1 MIRKALVLKFLLVI
15 TVTGIAQTN
24 PLDQYLKQLQESHIM
39 PGFSVVVVQEEEVV
53 FLKGYG
59 KEYADESR
67 PMTATTST
75 AVGSL
80 TKSFTS
86 LAVMQLAE
94 DQKIDLDQTV
104 VTYLPWFRT
113 ANKTLSDK
121 ITVRMLINNTSGLRS
136 PQVRNREIS
145 DKAIESLVRSFESV
159 YLTNEPGTS
168 YEYSNEGFALAG
180 LLIQEVSGMPYD
192 RYLEEFIF
200 NPLKMNQTTNDPDM
214 FSKLDVLYG
223 HYHGISGAIPVHSE
237 EELLREFAPAGSM
250 MRSSANDL
258 GHYLITL
265 LNGGRYKNR
274 QVISAESIRAM
285 WEPNSSFPGIS
296 LEDGGE
302 NLPFHYGLG
311 WFVGE
316 LDGKEYIFHGGN
328 RRNMSSMTFIC
339 PEKKIGAI
347 LLANIDL
354 TLIDKYA
361 YTNLITILNNII
373 RLSLGED
380 ASDYA
385 KPVVSDPTLNSYD
398 LLGENEQNYLGEYRL
413 IEGKDW
419 VYLGTRLYITRGADG
434 LEGEIRK
441 GEQVIERFALD
452 FVTQKTAVSRNLSM
466 PRTIHFKFLSGGEI
480 SDLYIGDRKYSKITK
495 EYHRKYHLQNS
506 LENEISFHFPRD
518 WNITWEDLNFEG
530 SNLSSAKESIRGRIF
545 QTEKAPE
552 AYFQD
557 LFPEH
562 QVIHTGQ
569 HLSEIHGNYH
579 WRELAIV
586 STNEGS
592 SYQHLLC
599 VTKREQTNYMIVL
612 TTQDNLTRSTMSV
625 IPTLLSTFSLNLTQT
640 WRYVPTVFYQ
650 APLPSCPQF

>member
-1 MIRKALVLKFLLVI
+1 MIRKALVLNFLLVI
-15 TVTGIAQTN
+15 AITGIAQTN
-24 PLDQYLKQLQESHIM
+24 PLDQYLEQLQKSHIM
-39 PGFSVVVVQEEEVV
+39 PGFSVVVVQGEEVV

-59 KEYADESR
+59 TEYADENR
-67 PMTATTST
+67 PMTAATST

-94 DQKIDLDQTV
+94 EQKIDLDQPV

-145 DKAIESLVRSFESV
+145 DKAIENLVRSFESV

-180 LLIQEVSGMPYD
+180 LLIQEVTGMPYD

-200 NPLKMNQTTNDPDM
+200 NPLEMDRTTNDSDE
-214 FSKLDVLYG
+214 FSKLHVLYG
-223 HYHGISGAIPVHSE
+223 HYHGISSAIPVHSE
-237 EELLREFAPAGSM
+237 EELLREFSPAGSM
-250 MRSSANDL
+250 MRSSATDL
-258 GHYLITL
+258 GNYLLAL
-265 LNGGRYKNR
+265 LNGGKFRER
-274 QVISAESIRAM
+274 QVITAESIGVM

-296 LEDGGE
+296 VEDGGE
-302 NLPFHYGLG
+302 ELPFHYGLG

-316 LDGKEYIFHGGN
+316 LGGKEYIFHGGN

-339 PEKKIGAI
+339 PEKNIGAI

-361 YTNLITILNNII
+361 YPNLITLLNNII

-385 KPVVSDPTLNSYD
+385 IPVVSDPTLNTYE
-398 LLGENEQNYLGEYRL
+398 LLVENEQKYLGEYRL
-413 IEGKDW
+413 TKGKDW
-419 VYLGTRLYITRGADG
+419 VYLGTRLYITRGANG

-452 FVTQKTAVSRNLSM
+452 FVTQKTAVSRNLSL
-466 PRTIHFKFLSGGEI
+466 PRSIHFKFLSGGEI
-480 SDLYIGDRKYSKITK
+480 SDLYIGDRKYSRITE
-495 EYHRKYHLQNS
+495 EYHKKYGLLNS
-506 LENEISFHFPRD
+506 SENEISFHFPRD
-518 WNITWEDLNFEG
+518 WNIIWEDLNFEG
-530 SNLSSAKESIRGRIF
+530 SNSSSENESIRGRVF
-545 QTEKAPE
+545 EAEKEPE

-557 LFPEH
+557 LFPDH
-562 QVIHTGQ
+562 QVIHTGL
-569 HLSEIHGNYH
+569 HLSEIYGNYH
-579 WRELAIV
+579 WQELAIV
-586 STNEGS
+586 SSNEGS

-599 VTKREQTNYMIVL
+599 VTKREQANYVIVL
-612 TTQDNLTRSTMSV
+612 TTQDNLTRSTISV
-625 IPTLLSTFSLNLTQT
+625 IPTLLGTFA
-640 WRYVPTVFYQ
+640 WRE
-650 APLPSCPQF
+650 